1 MRLKLLVESPLW
13 KTSCLNHQYCYDIGG
28 NVNSLTQVLYC
39 CLFQQLSFFKLNI
52 GAPREAL
59 YCKVSAYIMH
69 YLIIWKWK
77 SFVVEFSLIFVNDCS
92 FKCIWRIWDFT
103 LVKWPNHLH
112 YWSVTRFATEKIQ
125 PLVSEM
131 DQKSEMDESI
141 IDGMFEQGVRSI
153 SELSYFWC
161 IMSLSTIILSST
173 KNVLFVHPLLL
184 NTSYS
189 KE

>member
-77 SFVVEFSLIFVNDCS
+77 SFVVEFSLI
-92 FKCIWRIWDFT
+92 
-103 LVKWPNHLH
+103 
-112 YWSVTRFATEKIQ
+112 
-125 PLVSEM
+125 
-131 DQKSEMDESI
+131 
-141 IDGMFEQGVRSI
+141 
-153 SELSYFWC
+153 LSM
-161 IMSLSTIILSST
+161 IV
-173 KNVLFVHPLLL
+173 VLNAFGGYETSLLL
-184 NTSYS
+184 SDPIICIIGQLPDLQLKKYNHWCQKWTRNLKWMNPSLMECLN
-189 KE
+189 KG